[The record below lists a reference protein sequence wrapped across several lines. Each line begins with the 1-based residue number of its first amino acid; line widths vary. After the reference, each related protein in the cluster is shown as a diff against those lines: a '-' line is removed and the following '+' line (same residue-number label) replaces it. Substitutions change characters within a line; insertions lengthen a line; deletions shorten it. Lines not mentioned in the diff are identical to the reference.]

1 MWFHYTYL
9 NSLGRHLFKI
19 YNNDKMHSII
29 YYVRYN
35 LLQDSQKQLKEYTFF
50 SFQKYVGLLNRVP
63 YLNHKPFSASLSDT
77 EN

>member
-1 MWFHYTYL
+1 MRY
-9 NSLGRHLFKI
+9 
-19 YNNDKMHSII
+19 II

-35 LLQDSQKQLKEYTFF
+35 LLQDSEKQGILNNTHF

-77 EN
+77 